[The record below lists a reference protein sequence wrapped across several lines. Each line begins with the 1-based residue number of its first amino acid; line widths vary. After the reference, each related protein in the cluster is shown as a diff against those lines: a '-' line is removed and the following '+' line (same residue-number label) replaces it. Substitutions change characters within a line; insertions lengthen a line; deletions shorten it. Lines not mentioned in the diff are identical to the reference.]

1 MRQLGLSLN
10 EDDIHAMMRSV
21 GVGPNGKI
29 SFSGRQRFL
38 PDIMFDVISTLCLF

>member
-1 MRQLGLSLN
+1 MKQLGLSLN

-29 SFSGRQRFL
+29 SFSGMKHL
-38 PDIMFDVISTLCLF
+38 IPNITFDVI